1 MTEEAVSS
9 ETPIAVIEGPKGKAE
24 IYEYL
29 VPERNIIEYQVKCN
43 GEVKTYNNLGEA
55 YIDAGELAGKA

>member
-1 MTEEAVSS
+1 MTQEPVSS
-9 ETPIAVIEGPKGKAE
+9 DTPVAVIEGPKGKAE

-55 YIDAGELAGKA
+55 YIDAGDLAGKE

>member
-9 ETPIAVIEGPKGKAE
+9 QEPIAVIEGPKGKAE

-29 VPERNIIEYQVKCN
+29 VPEQNIIEYQVKCN

-55 YIDAGELAGKA
+55 YIDAGELAGKS

>member
-1 MTEEAVSS
+1 MSEEAVSS

-29 VPERNIIEYQVKCN
+29 VPEKNIIEYQVKCN

-55 YIDAGELAGKA
+55 YIDAGELAGKD

>member
-1 MTEEAVSS
+1 MTQEPVS
-9 ETPIAVIEGPKGKAE
+9 EDTPVAVIEGPKGKAE

-29 VPERNIIEYQVKCN
+29 VPEKNIIEYQVKCN

-55 YIDAGELAGKA
+55 YIDAGELAGNT

>member
-1 MTEEAVSS
+1 MTEDALSNNEPV
-9 ETPIAVIEGPKGKAE
+9 AVIQGPKGKAE
-24 IYEYL
+24 IYEFL

-55 YIDAGELAGKA
+55 YIDAGEVAGKP